1 MTSEDR
7 PRFAELL
14 FALAETFDET
24 MSEMRAEIYFR
35 AVCGHAIEHIEVA
48 MIEAARSMKFFPKPA
63 ELLAFIEG
71 DPTDDAELA
80 WSTVYRQVRAIG
92 YLGTPQFSDDA
103 ILRAI
108 GDVFGGWQAL
118 CSKLPND
125 GPELLGWAKQFKA
138 TYLVYRKREPRR
150 PRLIVATERFKG
162 LLP

>member
-1 MTSEDR
+1 MTIDDR

-24 MSEMRAEIYFR
+24 ISEMRAEIYFR
-35 AVCGHAIEHIEVA
+35 AVCGHAIESIEVA
-48 MIEAARSMKFFPKPA
+48 MVEAARTMKFFPKPA

-71 DPTDDAELA
+71 DPADDAELA
-80 WSTVYRQVRAIG
+80 WSTVVCQVRALG
-92 YLGTPQFSDDA
+92 YLGKPQFDDDA
-103 ILRAI
+103 ITRAI
-108 GDVFGGWQAL
+108 ADVFGSWQGL
-118 CSKLPND
+118 CEKLPAD